1 VNGQT
6 AIFPG
11 AIDSIMVEIDPKTST
26 RDLMELAA
34 DHHKKLIELTEAERD
49 LLISML
55 KERGRTELEHGE
67 ELEIDDVRLVHRV
80 TGAVSI
86 YFNS

>member
-1 VNGQT
+1 
-6 AIFPG
+6 
-11 AIDSIMVEIDPKTST
+11 MK
-26 RDLMELAA
+26 LAA
-34 DHHKKLIELTEAERD
+34 DHHKKRIELSDAERD
-49 LLISML
+49 LLIGML
-55 KERGRTELEHGE
+55 KERGRTELEYGE

>member
-1 VNGQT
+1 
-6 AIFPG
+6 
-11 AIDSIMVEIDPKTST
+11 MVEIDPKLST
-26 RDLMELAA
+26 RDLMKLAA
-34 DHHKKLIELTEAERD
+34 DHHKKRIELTDSERD
-49 LLISML
+49 LLIGML

>member
-1 VNGQT
+1 
-6 AIFPG
+6 
-11 AIDSIMVEIDPKTST
+11 MVEIDPKLST
-26 RDLMELAA
+26 QDLMKLAA
-34 DHHKKLIELTEAERD
+34 DHHKRRIELSESERD
-49 LLISML
+49 LLIATL
-55 KERGRTELEHGE
+55 KERGRTELEFGE